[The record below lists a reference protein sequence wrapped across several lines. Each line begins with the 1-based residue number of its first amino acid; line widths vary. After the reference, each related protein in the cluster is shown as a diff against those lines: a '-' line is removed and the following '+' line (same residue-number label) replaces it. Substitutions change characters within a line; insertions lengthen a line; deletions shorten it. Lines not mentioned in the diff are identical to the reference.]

1 MTNFLPHIKSLN
13 FQKFNISEKS
23 LFICCEGFEER
34 SLNFVQQIDK
44 HIIFSKSI
52 VITYRPEKKSRLD
65 EMRPL
70 VESHSQFL
78 PEVKIFHRFEPQDF
92 ENDLLSG
99 LNRIISDIDEIII
112 DISVMSKLMIIILIL
127 CLSNFS
133 GRIRIIYSEP
143 VDYAPSKE
151 EFEKLKHDKTNLG
164 WLPSHGVH
172 DVVRTTLTSSVVM
185 QSSPS
190 IGIAFAS
197 FNEQL
202 LRALLSVIN
211 PSHFFLL
218 NGIPPHLCWREEAT
232 QYVNNLIIKD
242 YPVENKLDENG
253 RLKNRVSTLN
263 YIDTFNFLADMYRTY
278 CYSYRFILAPTGS
291 KLQALACGLFKA
303 CCPDVHI
310 EYPTPE
316 SLNFTGFSTPEIR
329 ETHEIVFE
337 NLSGIIKKVSFEYN
351 LNG

>member
-1 MTNFLPHIKSLN
+1 MTNILPLIKSLN
-13 FQKFNISEKS
+13 FQKLNVSAKS

-34 SLNFVQQIDK
+34 SLNFVQRIDK
-44 HIIFSKSI
+44 DIIFSKAI

-65 EMRPL
+65 ELRPL
-70 VESHSQFL
+70 VESRSQSL
-78 PEVKIFHRFEPQDF
+78 PQVKIFHRFEPQDF
-92 ENDLLSG
+92 ENDLLSS
-99 LNRIISDIDEIII
+99 LHEILTDIDEIII

-133 GRIRIIYSEP
+133 GRIKVVYSEP
-143 VDYAPSKE
+143 IDYAPSKE
-151 EFEKLKHDKTNLG
+151 EFEQLKHDKTNLG

-185 QSSPS
+185 QSAPS
-190 IGIAFAS
+190 IVIAFAS

-218 NGIPPHLCWREEAT
+218 NGIPPHLHWREEAT
-232 QYVNNLIIKD
+232 QYINSLIIKD
-242 YPVENKLDENG
+242 YPVENVLDENG
-253 RLKNRVSTLN
+253 RLTNRVSTLN
-263 YIDTFNFLADMYRTY
+263 YIDTFNFLAEMYRKY

-291 KLQALACGLFKA
+291 KLQALACGLFKS

-316 SLNFTGFSTPEIR
+316 SLNFTGFSSPEIR
-329 ETHEIVFE
+329 ETHEIIFE
-337 NLSGIIKKVSFEYN
+337 NLSDILRIVSSKYK